1 MSQRIRI
8 GSSQDK
14 SAIKKWRELKRLHA
28 EADKER
34 ALKNNLKQKLLSKIK
49 KYAVPNNPHSIDYM
63 SINTAIWTDSEELV
77 DNTDFP
83 EDIKSE
89 ARTIIVQS
97 NKISQIVAEIM
108 RLSDE
113 YNAIVKDA
121 EYYR

>member
-1 MSQRIRI
+1 
-8 GSSQDK
+8 
-14 SAIKKWRELKRLHA
+14 
-28 EADKER
+28 
-34 ALKNNLKQKLLSKIK
+34 
-49 KYAVPNNPHSIDYM
+49 M

>member
-1 MSQRIRI
+1 MARI
-8 GSSQDK
+8 
-14 SAIKKWRELKRLHA
+14 EEVA